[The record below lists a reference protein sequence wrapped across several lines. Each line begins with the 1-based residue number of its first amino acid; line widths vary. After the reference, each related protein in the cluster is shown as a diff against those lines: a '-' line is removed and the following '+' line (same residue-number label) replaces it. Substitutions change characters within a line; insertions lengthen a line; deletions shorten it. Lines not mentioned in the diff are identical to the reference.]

1 MPKKYR
7 PITPGQRRLI
17 LPSNDELTK
26 ASPLKKA
33 LVKPTKKLLV
43 AKRRINGRNNN
54 GHITCRHRGGGHK
67 RHYRLVDFKRD
78 KEQVPARVASIEYDP
93 NRSAHIA
100 LLNYVDGEKRYILAP
115 QGLKV
120 GAMIATQTGAPF
132 NVGCCLKLKH
142 IPLGTF
148 VHNIEMYPGRG
159 GQLVRSAGSSAQL
172 MATTTDYATLKMPS
186 GEVRMVPVNCK
197 ATIGALSNA
206 EHFLRIEGKAG
217 RNRWKGKRPTVRGTA
232 MNPID
237 HPHGGG
243 EGRQNSYIPT
253 SPWGVQAKGYK
264 TRSKKKSKK
273 LIVKDRRKK

>member
-26 ASPLKKA
+26 RSPLKKA

-43 AKRRINGRNNN
+43 SKRRTNGRNNN

-67 RHYRLVDFKRD
+67 RHYRIIDFKRD
-78 KEQVPARVASIEYDP
+78 KEQIPGKVASIEYDP
-93 NRSAHIA
+93 NRSSHIA
-100 LLNYVDGEKRYILAP
+100 LINYVDGEKRYILAP

-120 GAMIATQTGAPF
+120 GDTIATQTGAPF
-132 NVGCCLKLKH
+132 NPGCCLKLKH

-159 GQLVRSAGSSAQL
+159 GQLVRSAGLAAQL
-172 MATTTDYATLKMPS
+172 MAVTTDYATLKMPS

-197 ATIGALSNA
+197 ATIGSLSNA
-206 EHFLRIEGKAG
+206 EHSLRIEGKAG

-243 EGRQNSYIPT
+243 EGRQNSYIPR

-264 TRSKKKSKK
+264 TRSKKKSRK

>member
-1 MPKKYR
+1 MPKKFR
-7 PITPGQRRLI
+7 PITPGQRRLV
-17 LPSNDELTK
+17 LPSNDELTRRDP
-26 ASPLKKA
+26 SKKA

-43 AKRRINGRNNN
+43 SKRRMNGRNNN
-54 GHITCRHRGGGHK
+54 GHITCRHKGGGHK

-78 KEQVPARVASIEYDP
+78 KENIPAKVASIEYDP

-120 GAMIATQTGAPF
+120 GATVATQTEGPF
-132 NVGCCLKLKH
+132 NVGCCLQLRH
-142 IPLGTF
+142 IPLGST
-148 VHNIEMYPGRG
+148 VHNVEMLPGKG
-159 GQLVRSAGSSAQL
+159 GKLIRSAGSSAQL
-172 MATTTDYATLKMPS
+172 MATTSEYATIKMPS
-186 GEVRMVPVNCK
+186 GEVRMVPVKCR
-197 ATIGALSNA
+197 ATLGAISNA

-217 RNRWKGKRPTVRGTA
+217 RNRWKGIRPTVRGTA
-232 MNPID
+232 MNPVD

-243 EGRQNSYIPT
+243 EGRQNSYIPR

-264 TRSKKKSKK
+264 TRSKKKSNR